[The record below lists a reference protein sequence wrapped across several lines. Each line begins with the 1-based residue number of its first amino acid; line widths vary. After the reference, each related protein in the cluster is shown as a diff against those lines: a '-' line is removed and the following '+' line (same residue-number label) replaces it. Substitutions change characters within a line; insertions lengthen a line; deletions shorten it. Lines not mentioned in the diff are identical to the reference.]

1 MSLNQ
6 NHIALLVK
14 PQKKVKKELNLREIL
29 TKDWITIFCELLD
42 RKTRSLAHKI
52 NEKYNH
58 KPPSH
63 KFHNNNKHK
72 HILFKKKKRLS
83 Y

>member
-1 MSLNQ
+1 M
-6 NHIALLVK
+6 
-14 PQKKVKKELNLREIL
+14 NLREIL

-42 RKTRSLAHKI
+42 RKTRSLAHNT
-52 NEKYNH
+52 NEKLNH
-58 KPPSH
+58 KSPSQ

-72 HILFKKKKRLS
+72 HILFKNKKRLS

>member
-1 MSLNQ
+1 M
-6 NHIALLVK
+6 
-14 PQKKVKKELNLREIL
+14 NLREIL
-29 TKDWITIFCELLD
+29 TKDYITIFCELLD
-42 RKTRSLAHKI
+42 RKIRSVAHNT

-58 KPPSH
+58 KTPSQ

-72 HILFKKKKRLS
+72 HILFKNKKRLS